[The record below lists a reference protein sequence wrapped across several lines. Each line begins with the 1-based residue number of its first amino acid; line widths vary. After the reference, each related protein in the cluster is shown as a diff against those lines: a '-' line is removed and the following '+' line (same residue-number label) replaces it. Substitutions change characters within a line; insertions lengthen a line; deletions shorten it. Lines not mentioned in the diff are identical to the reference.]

1 MNVSASAGGGGGVT
15 RSNPG
20 GGTLADILDRVLDK
34 GIVIE
39 AWATVSLLGI
49 EILGVK
55 AQVVV
60 ASVETYLKYANLIAG
75 GGQAAQAS
83 SAPEIKSSEAPSRE
97 PAAKAPALTEKP
109 QPSHRLPSEDELVKY
124 LTEHS
129 HGLGLDQMGEH
140 FHVPPEQL
148 EAAVVHLVEEHRVRK
163 DEARKLFLPVGG
175 RKV

>member
-1 MNVSASAGGGGGVT
+1 MNVSASAGGPVT
-15 RSNPG
+15 RATPG

-60 ASVETYLKYANLIAG
+60 ASVETYLKYANLVTS
-75 GGQAAQAS
+75 GGQAAATTP
-83 SAPEIKSSEAPSRE
+83 APEVKATEPAPPE
-97 PAAKAPALTEKP
+97 PAAKAAPPVEKP
-109 QPSHRLPSEDELVKY
+109 RTTPRLPSEDELVKY
-124 LTEHS
+124 LTEHAS
-129 HGLGLDQMGEH
+129 GLRLDQMGEH
-140 FHVPPEQL
+140 FHVPPEQI

-163 DEARKLFLPVGG
+163 DEARKLFLPVGRQG
-175 RKV
+175 